1 MTAKT
6 KKFFSLNDEFE
17 RYLKL
22 VKLDKRRMPPVQLR
36 EIRRAFYGACGQMLI
51 LARDGVA
58 AIENEDEAAEALQD
72 MLNQVANFWNEQSSR
87 QN

>member
-22 VKLDKRRMPPVQLR
+22 VKLDKRRMPPYQLR
-36 EIRRAFYGACGQMLI
+36 EIRRAFYGACGQILI
-51 LARDGVA
+51 LSRDEVA
-58 AIENEDEAAEALQD
+58 AIESDDEAAEALQD
-72 MLNQVANFWNEQSSR
+72 MLNQVADFWTRENNR

>member
-1 MTAKT
+1 MKEKAAQ
-6 KKFFSLNDEFE
+6 KKFSLADEFE

-36 EIRRAFYGACGQMLI
+36 EIRRAFYGACGQI
-51 LARDGVA
+51 LVLTRDEVGA
-58 AIENEDEAAEALQD
+58 LPEPEAVEALQD
-72 MLNQVANFWNEQSSR
+72 LWNQVANFWNEQNSR